1 MPLTTLERPNIS
13 PVDAVQLRSIVVRRC
28 WLPNPDVVK
37 ALSGAVFPVIR
48 GDPAKRA
55 KTGTTENGRRIMYDD
70 NTTPR
75 WALLWSH
82 GFNGTGH
89 PKGWT
94 FAHVWHQAKNP
105 DAYTHVANLVL
116 MPECFASLSDK
127 AGPLV
132 PALRYH
138 ADTVYGWRPVGE
150 NRVEAP
156 KGYDTLKWNYL
167 DGHPDPK
174 KFIRDQLTRLQNARV
189 KSLRELGCDAQSS

>member
-1 MPLTTLERPNIS
+1 
-13 PVDAVQLRSIVVRRC
+13 
-28 WLPNPDVVK
+28 
-37 ALSGAVFPVIR
+37 
-48 GDPAKRA
+48 
-55 KTGTTENGRRIMYDD
+55 MYDD

-82 GFNGTGH
+82 AFNGTGH

-94 FAHVWHQAKNP
+94 FAHVWHQAKP

-132 PALRYH
+132 PASSCGYGLRLAH
-138 ADTVYGWRPVGE
+138 E

-156 KGYDTLKWNYL
+156 KGYDTLEWNYL
-167 DGHPDPK
+167 DGHPDG
-174 KFIRDQLTRLQNARV
+174 DQLVSRTH
-189 KSLRELGCDAQSS
+189 E